1 MLLRMAAELRTV
13 AAIARELDLPEST
26 VRYYR
31 DRFADYIPSVGNGRG
46 RRYPP
51 EALAVLRFIAD
62 GLRSNVPA
70 DELEA
75 TLRARVPV
83 TIGERPQQQS
93 AATQQQ
99 SAAVLRELLADA
111 LREVLVEQGRSLR
124 SELAELRSDVAAL
137 TAVVEQREE
146 AHRRGAE
153 QLVEVLEEDRDAA
166 VRRVAAV
173 EAERD
178 RLARERDDLAEQL
191 RAARD
196 VAEARQEAP
205 GAAAPTGQ
213 GLESSV
219 PWWRR
224 VWWLRDRN
232 RD

>member
-1 MLLRMAAELRTV
+1 MAAELRTV
-13 AAIARELDLPEST
+13 AAIARDLDLPEST

-70 DELEA
+70 SELEA
-75 TLRARVPV
+75 ALRARFPV
-83 TIGERPQQQS
+83 AVGVGPQQQP

-111 LREVLVEQGRSLR
+111 LRDVLIEQSRALR
-124 SELAELRSDVAAL
+124 NELAELRSQVAGLAA
-137 TAVVEQREE
+137 TVEQREE

-153 QLVEVLEEDRDAA
+153 QLVSMLEEDRDAA
-166 VRRVAAV
+166 VRRVVAV

-178 RLARERDDLAEQL
+178 RLARERDNLVLQL
-191 RAARD
+191 QAARD
-196 VAEARQEAP
+196 AARASPEPP
-205 GAAAPTGQ
+205 GATERARSGTGAHA
-213 GLESSV
+213 
-219 PWWRR
+219 PWWRFWER
-224 VWWLRDRN
+224 WER
-232 RD
+232 

>member
-1 MLLRMAAELRTV
+1 MAAELRTV
-13 AAIARELDLPEST
+13 AAIARDLDLPEST

-70 DELEA
+70 SELEA
-75 TLRARVPV
+75 ALRARFPV
-83 TIGERPQQQS
+83 AVGVGPQQQP
-93 AATQQQ
+93 AATQRQ

-111 LREVLVEQGRSLR
+111 LRDVLIEQGRVLR
-124 SELAELRSDVAAL
+124 GELAELRSQVAELA
-137 TAVVEQREE
+137 ASVDRREE

-153 QLVEVLEEDRDAA
+153 QLVSMLEEDRDAA

-178 RLARERDDLAEQL
+178 RLARERDDLALEL

-196 VAEARQEAP
+196 AASASPSPP
-205 GAAAPTGQ
+205 GATERPKPATDTPA
-213 GLESSV
+213 

-224 VWWLRDRN
+224 VWWLRDRD